1 MSGAISAISV
11 SMATPVLALPAMHSS
26 SRSASSRPAPMAT
39 PALAS
44 GSVAS
49 LILELVTFH
58 GVAGAFAT
66 STKNTLIPTTSI
78 WLPATSRLAG

>member
-1 MSGAISAISV
+1 
-11 SMATPVLALPAMHSS
+11 
-26 SRSASSRPAPMAT
+26 MAT

-58 GVAGAFAT
+58 AVAGAFAT